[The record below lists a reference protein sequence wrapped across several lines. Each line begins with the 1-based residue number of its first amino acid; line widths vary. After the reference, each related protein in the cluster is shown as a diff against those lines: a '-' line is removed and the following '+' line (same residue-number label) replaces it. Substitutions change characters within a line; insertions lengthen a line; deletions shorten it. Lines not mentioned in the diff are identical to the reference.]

1 MARRR
6 RTARTRRRAPSLGLT
21 PGECGVTKRGQPYCY
36 IPGVGVRFQ
45 PRGSY
50 GGYEYF
56 GELANP
62 GRKRVCVSKKRVRSR
77 SGKMVTRCARFSTTG
92 Y

>member
-6 RTARTRRRAPSLGLT
+6 RTTRRRSTGRLA
-21 PGECGVTKRGQPYCY
+21 PGECGVTKNGQPYCY

-45 PRGSY
+45 PKDYG

-56 GELANP
+56 GEFADP
-62 GRKRVCVSKKRVRSR
+62 GRRRGRVCVRNKRVRSR
-77 SGKMVTRCARFSTTG
+77 SGKMVSRCAKFSSV
-92 Y
+92 

>member
-6 RTARTRRRAPSLGLT
+6 RTPRRRSGGSLG
-21 PGECGVTKRGQPYCY
+21 PGECGVTSRGQPYCY

-50 GGYEYF
+50 GGGYEYF
-56 GELANP
+56 GELADP
-62 GRKRVCVSKKRVRSR
+62 GRQRVCVRKKRVRSR
-77 SGKMVTRCARFSTTG
+77 SGKMVTRCAKFRTV